1 MRELLLRLEY
11 KRREYRKRVRAH
23 FAGGDRRF
31 SGIAVLV
38 LIFSVTQ
45 PVMIPWYLGEAGGL
59 ALIGLMLAASVIL
72 VPLAILM
79 L

>member
-11 KRREYRKRVRAH
+11 KRRNYRNRVRVH
-23 FAGGDRRF
+23 FTGGDRRF
-31 SGIAVLV
+31 SGIALLV
-38 LIFSVTQ
+38 LLFSVSQ

-59 ALIGLMLAASVIL
+59 ALIGLLLAVSIVL
-72 VPLAILM
+72 LPLALIM